1 MSEPSAPPR
10 PAAVLVAAWTLHG
23 FHVQRPKYAD
33 GQLSCVVCDGDTC
46 EMVKTAVSPPTALM
60 TPALARRLLL
70 QPVALLA
77 VGGMALLTFCVAHE
91 SAFTDTLLAL
101 VGGRQPGALV
111 LTAACAAHV
120 GEAMIAHHNV
130 ATRLRA
136 GTGAEQLAWCLL
148 VMLVGF
154 PVLRHVLALKAS
166 EGKLHRA

>member
-1 MSEPSAPPR
+1 MSEHSAPPR
-10 PAAVLVAAWTLHG
+10 PAAVLVAAWDLHG
-23 FHVQRPKYAD
+23 FHVQRPKYA
-33 GQLSCVVCDGDTC
+33 GGELSCVVCDGDTC
-46 EMVKTAVSPPTALM
+46 EMVKTAVSPPEALM

-154 PVLRHVLALKAS
+154 PALRHVLALKAS
-166 EGKLHRA
+166 ESKLHRA

>member
-136 GTGAEQLAWCLL
+136 GTVAG
-148 VMLVGF
+148 
-154 PVLRHVLALKAS
+154 
-166 EGKLHRA
+166 GKLGWVT

>member
-77 VGGMALLTFCVAHE
+77 VGGMALLTFCVAYE

>member
-1 MSEPSAPPR
+1 M
-10 PAAVLVAAWTLHG
+10 
-23 FHVQRPKYAD
+23 
-33 GQLSCVVCDGDTC
+33 CDGDTC

-154 PVLRHVLALKAS
+154 PALRHVLALKAS
-166 EGKLHRA
+166 ESKLHRA

>member
-1 MSEPSAPPR
+1 M
-10 PAAVLVAAWTLHG
+10 
-23 FHVQRPKYAD
+23 
-33 GQLSCVVCDGDTC
+33 CDGDTC
-46 EMVKTAVSPPTALM
+46 EMVKSAVSPPTALM

-91 SAFTDTLLAL
+91 SSFTDTLLAL

-130 ATRLRA
+130 ATRLRISA
-136 GTGAEQLAWCLL
+136 APALAWCLL

-166 EGKLHRA
+166 ESKLHRA

>member
-1 MSEPSAPPR
+1 M
-10 PAAVLVAAWTLHG
+10 
-23 FHVQRPKYAD
+23 
-33 GQLSCVVCDGDTC
+33 CDGDTC

-77 VGGMALLTFCVAHE
+77 VGGMALLIFCVAHE

-154 PVLRHVLALKAS
+154 PILRHVLALKAS
-166 EGKLHRA
+166 ESKPHRA

>member
-1 MSEPSAPPR
+1 
-10 PAAVLVAAWTLHG
+10 
-23 FHVQRPKYAD
+23 
-33 GQLSCVVCDGDTC
+33 
-46 EMVKTAVSPPTALM
+46 MVKTAVSPPTALM

-91 SAFTDTLLAL
+91 SAYTDTLLAL

-166 EGKLHRA
+166 ESKLHRA